1 MKREEFEKQ
10 YLDKE
15 VLIQFF
21 DDTFA
26 CGILKKD
33 DPQTCLEDLPNYYH
47 IRNHHFRKSHIKKI
61 TIKGL
66 PSSVKCI
73 C

>member
-1 MKREEFEKQ
+1 MKREEFEKL
-10 YLDKE
+10 YLNKE

-33 DPQTCLEDLPNYYH
+33 DPKTALGDLPNYYH
-47 IRNHHFRKSHIKKI
+47 INNHHFRKSHIKKI
-61 TIKGL
+61 TIKIV
-66 PSSVKCI
+66 PFSYKNI